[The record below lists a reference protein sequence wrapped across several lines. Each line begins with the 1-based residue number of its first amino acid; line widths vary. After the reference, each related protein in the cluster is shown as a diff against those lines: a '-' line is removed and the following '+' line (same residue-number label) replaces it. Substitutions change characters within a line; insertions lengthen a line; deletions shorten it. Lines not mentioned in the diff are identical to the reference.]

1 MENKIKIIKDK
12 LCLKVEP
19 EIIKKRINELKVGI
33 IIDSGQNLF
42 LNLDEIGEK
51 IIDEIYNDLRNLKIK
66 LSKKYDIH
74 NEFYL
79 DKIQMSF
86 VVFVII

>member
-12 LCLKVEP
+12 LFFEIEP

-42 LNLDEIGEK
+42 LNLDKIDEK
-51 IIDEIYNDLRNLKIK
+51 IIDEIYDDIRNLKMK
-66 LSKKYDIH
+66 LTKKV
-74 NEFYL
+74 L
-79 DKIQMSF
+79 
-86 VVFVII
+86 